1 MKTETILEMKNIS
14 VEFPGVKALD
24 GACFELRKGEVHVL
38 IGENGAG
45 KSTLMKVLAGI
56 NSNYTGTVLYKGS
69 EIVCA
74 DINEQ
79 RSRGISMI
87 FQEMNLL
94 PNLTVSENIFMS
106 RQPVT
111 GSGSVD
117 WKSMN
122 TRARELLDS
131 IGSDISERM
140 LVGDL
145 SVGQMQMV
153 EIAKALSFEADIIIM
168 DEPTSALTEK
178 EVDSLFKII
187 DTLTGKGVAVV
198 YISHRMEEIMK
209 ISDRITVFRDG
220 LYIGTMEKDRTTIDE
235 IISMMVGREMNDY
248 YPRIPSGHG
257 EIALQ
262 AQNICQGSV
271 LKDLSFIARRG
282 EITGFYGL
290 MGAGRTELMRAVF
303 GADKF
308 DSGKILVN
316 GQEKRIRSCEHAKK
330 LGIALL
336 TEDRKHQGLILEFG
350 VGENISLTNL
360 SGIMNAVG
368 ISQKLEDKNNQNLIR
383 RMNVKTPSL
392 HQKVKYL
399 SGGNQQK
406 VVISKW
412 LNAKVD
418 ILIFD
423 EPTRGIDVG
432 AKVEIYKLMNDL
444 KKNDKAVIM
453 VSSELA
459 ECRGIS
465 DRMYIMHE
473 GKITGCLEYEEVIKS
488 SEEQIIKYATETN
501 GGAKGEKKEV

>member
-1 MKTETILEMKNIS
+1 
-14 VEFPGVKALD
+14 
-24 GACFELRKGEVHVL
+24 
-38 IGENGAG
+38 
-45 KSTLMKVLAGI
+45 
-56 NSNYTGTVLYKGS
+56 
-69 EIVCA
+69 
-74 DINEQ
+74 
-79 RSRGISMI
+79 
-87 FQEMNLL
+87 
-94 PNLTVSENIFMS
+94 
-106 RQPVT
+106 
-111 GSGSVD
+111 
-117 WKSMN
+117 
-122 TRARELLDS
+122 
-131 IGSDISERM
+131 
-140 LVGDL
+140 
-145 SVGQMQMV
+145 
-153 EIAKALSFEADIIIM
+153 
-168 DEPTSALTEK
+168 
-178 EVDSLFKII
+178 
-187 DTLTGKGVAVV
+187 
-198 YISHRMEEIMK
+198 
-209 ISDRITVFRDG
+209 
-220 LYIGTMEKDRTTIDE
+220 
-235 IISMMVGREMNDY
+235 
-248 YPRIPSGHG
+248 
-257 EIALQ
+257 
-262 AQNICQGSV
+262 
-271 LKDLSFIARRG
+271 
-282 EITGFYGL
+282 
-290 MGAGRTELMRAVF
+290 MRAVF